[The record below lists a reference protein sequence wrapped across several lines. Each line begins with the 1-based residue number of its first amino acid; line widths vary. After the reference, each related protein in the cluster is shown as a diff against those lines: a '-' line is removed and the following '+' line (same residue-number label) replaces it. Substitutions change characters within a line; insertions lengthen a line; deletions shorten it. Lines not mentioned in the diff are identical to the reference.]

1 MLPPDAR
8 RVVREAFRERRYVVR
23 DELIAR
29 ARVRDLG
36 GRELAAFY
44 ELPEGR
50 LDEVEVLRC
59 LMGTDHRRLV
69 TVQQQRF

>member
-1 MLPPDAR
+1 
-8 RVVREAFRERRYVVR
+8 VVREAFRERRFVVR

-36 GRELAAFY
+36 SRELAVFC

-59 LMGTDHRRLV
+59 LMGADHRRV
-69 TVQQQRF
+69 VVGPQQRF